1 MKTIYITIYI
11 VIKIYGYIES
21 FLLFLLGLFA
31 AEADK
36 GRVRIGG
43 PFARFLDPFQPIRL

>member
-1 MKTIYITIYI
+1 MKTFYITIYI
-11 VIKIYGYIES
+11 VIKIYGYIEY
-21 FLLFLLGLFA
+21 FLLFFLGLFA

-43 PFARFLDPFQPIRL
+43 PLARFFDPFQPISL